1 MDSKVLEKINE
12 VAKVLGGRIY
22 FLIGRGWEG
31 GRFAVFTG
39 STRVTESGQL
49 NAESPHVIR
58 LGAGLMI
65 MAFATVGRDD
75 EEQKAWGQTVSVC
88 SGSSRTMSLFSV
100 PGTVY
105 PTSVRAGIVLY
116 CNQFALF
123 LLH

>member
-1 MDSKVLEKINE
+1 
-12 VAKVLGGRIY
+12 
-22 FLIGRGWEG
+22 
-31 GRFAVFTG
+31 
-39 STRVTESGQL
+39 
-49 NAESPHVIR
+49 
-58 LGAGLMI
+58 MI

-75 EEQKAWGQTVSVC
+75 EEQKAWGQTVC